1 MEMVELG
8 DRSELGAMQREE
20 ERERRRMRDRQRRQ
34 SMTLEQRELHLAR
47 RRRNY
52 RLRRLRAE
60 TTMIEN
66 MVVTDENQ
74 PLNSFPEMGFN
85 DHGINP
91 MNGLVQGIEKLNV
104 ERLESMAMGPENLA
118 KKSANVTKKLRLSQI
133 RCLARST
140 NRFRGGVGGSFQ
152 NVADV
157 TLKRDADTTLQL
169 GDNDLGRLPDG
180 LRLNRIKRLAR
191 TLNTVNN
198 ETNCQSHQGTCQN
211 M

>member
-1 MEMVELG
+1 MEELG

-34 SMTLEQRELHLAR
+34 SMTLEQRERHLAR

-52 RLRRLRAE
+52 QLRRLRAE
-60 TTMIEN
+60 TTVIEN

-91 MNGLVQGIEKLNV
+91 MNDLVQGIEKLNV

-133 RCLARST
+133 RSLARSM
-140 NRFRGGVGGSFQ
+140 NRFRCGVGGSFQ

-157 TLKRDADTTLQL
+157 ALKRDADTILQL
-169 GDNDLGRLPDG
+169 GDNDLGRLPGG

-198 ETNCQSHQGTCQN
+198 KTNCQSHQGTCQN